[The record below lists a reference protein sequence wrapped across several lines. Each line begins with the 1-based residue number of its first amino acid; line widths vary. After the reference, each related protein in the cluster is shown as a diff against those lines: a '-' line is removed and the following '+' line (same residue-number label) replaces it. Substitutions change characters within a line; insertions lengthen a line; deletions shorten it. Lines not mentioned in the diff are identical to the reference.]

1 MSRVLQRQSLLDMA
15 IQEGGTLQILME
27 LAQANNLSITDELSP
42 GEEIQFSGK
51 GDKKVVDIY
60 RKNGYKPA
68 SSITIEDIDI
78 DVQMKI
84 FDETF
89 DENGRKTAQIIE
101 SATDNSRSEQ
111 YWSYYADGRV
121 ASLIGKLTNSTYPQG
136 YYKEEQYYQS
146 GAVSMSHELSQYGDN
161 KYYYDANG
169 NKTKY
174 EGKNNLGER
183 VEIVYH
189 ADGSHTDTIHEAS
202 GKTRVETWGADG
214 SLTVTYLP

>member
-42 GEEIQFSGK
+42 GEEIQFSGQ

-89 DENGRKTAQIIE
+89 DEKFE
-101 SATDNSRSEQ
+101 
-111 YWSYYADGRV
+111 
-121 ASLIGKLTNSTYPQG
+121 
-136 YYKEEQYYQS
+136 
-146 GAVSMSHELSQYGDN
+146 
-161 KYYYDANG
+161 
-169 NKTKY
+169 
-174 EGKNNLGER
+174 
-183 VEIVYH
+183 
-189 ADGSHTDTIHEAS
+189 
-202 GKTRVETWGADG
+202 
-214 SLTVTYLP
+214 